1 MELNFLAFGYLFLRL
16 APFILVC
23 FFSLTSIF
31 NQDFK
36 GIVYLVGLLGA
47 CFMSIMTGKLF
58 GIETEP
64 DRPAICNMIT
74 LGQTEISSLPLGQT
88 IFGYTFAYLLYVI
101 IKYNYVLQNIPTIV
115 FFPLLILFDFYWNS
129 TNGCYSNTAIII
141 SFICGGGIGAL
152 WAYIIDKTNAKN
164 LQYFAG
170 VNNNDTCSKPANQTF
185 KCNVYKNGKLISG
198 IENDTSKEHKPTP
211 SQSPSEK

>member
-1 MELNFLAFGYLFLRL
+1 MELNLLVFGYLFLRL

-47 CFMSIMTGKLF
+47 CFSSIMIGKMF
-58 GIETEP
+58 GIKTNEE
-64 DRPAICNMIT
+64 RPAICSMVT
-74 LGQTEISSLPLGQT
+74 LGQQELSSLPLGQT
-88 IFGYTFAYLLYVI
+88 IFGYTFEYLLYVI
-101 IKYNYVLQNIPTIV
+101 VKYKYVLQNIPTIV

-129 TNGCYSNTAIII
+129 TNNCYSSI
-141 SFICGGGIGAL
+141 SILLSLITGASIGAM
-152 WAYIIDKTNAKN
+152 WAYIIDKTNAKT

-170 VNNNDTCSKPANQTF
+170 VNNNETCQKPANQTF
-185 KCNVYKNGKLISG
+185 KCNVYKNGQLISG
-198 IENDTSKEHKPTP
+198 NEDNEDNSD
-211 SQSPSEK
+211 SPDEMPE